1 MSRPARTRPDPP
13 TSALRDAQD
22 EVAEVFAEI
31 AEFWGFTRTQ
41 GRIYGL
47 IFMSP
52 EALDQATVRD
62 RLGISAG
69 SASMTLHSLVD
80 WGVLHRQGRVYVAET
95 NLFQL
100 VIQVMRRRERQK
112 VEDAI
117 ARVQALVE
125 RLDAATG
132 APRSPG
138 DDDPDQLRFARE
150 RARHLLGFFE
160 LGRGL
165 LEALVGRSA
174 VRRILDTM
182 ARRCNQLRP
191 IPFRKAGDHE
201 RARA

>member
-1 MSRPARTRPDPP
+1 MPRPARTRPAPP
-13 TSALRDAQD
+13 EPALRDAQD
-22 EVAEVFAEI
+22 EVADVFAEI

-52 EALDQATVRD
+52 VALDQATVRD

-80 WGVLHRQGRVYVAET
+80 WGVLHQQGRVYVAET

-100 VIQVMRRRERQK
+100 VIHVMRRRERQK

-117 ARVQALVE
+117 HRVRALVE
-125 RLDAATG
+125 RLDAASRAHLAGG
-132 APRSPG
+132 ASEHE
-138 DDDPDQLRFARE
+138 QLDFARR
-150 RARHLLGFFE
+150 RARHLLDFFE

-174 VRRILDTM
+174 VRRILDRM
-182 ARRCNQLRP
+182 ARRSNQLRP
-191 IPFRKAGDHE
+191 VPFRKAGDHE

>member
-1 MSRPARTRPDPP
+1 MSRASRPRPADPEP
-13 TSALRDAQD
+13 ALREAQD
-22 EVAEVFAEI
+22 EIAEVFAEI

-41 GRIYGL
+41 GRIFGL

-80 WGVLHRQGRVYVAET
+80 WGVLHRQDRVYVAET
-95 NLFQL
+95 HLFQL
-100 VIQVMRRRERQK
+100 VINVMRRRERQR

-117 ARVQALVE
+117 HRVQRLVD
-125 RLDAATG
+125 RLDAAALAG
-132 APRSPG
+132 G
-138 DDDPDQLRFARE
+138 DGDELRFARR
-150 RARHLLGFFE
+150 RARHLLDFFE

-174 VRRILDTM
+174 IRRILDTM
-182 ARRCNQLRP
+182 ARRSNQLRP
-191 IPFRKAGDHE
+191 VPFRQAGDHE